1 MYINFWYVLA
11 ESKQLGSEP
20 LKVKALGQHFVLFR
34 DDDGHVKC
42 LANVCAHRGGSLGG
56 AWAGGAKPRIIN
68 GCIVCPYHGWRYDGE
83 GRCQKVPSLPE
94 GAKIPT
100 RARVDAYPV
109 EERYGLIFA
118 FLGDLP
124 EEERIPILELPEWGQ
139 DGWCVLTMVYEW
151 QSSFDRVVENV
162 MDATHAEFMHPSA
175 SLDGQFREGTSCDT
189 ELLDGDDP
197 WGKAFQIKSDSLTL
211 LQGYHGAV
219 QAWAKMRFQMPIPSG
234 DTETGDFHF
243 YSYVT
248 PIDKY
253 STKRYMLHARNIA
266 RGDAANEEIRK
277 TNLQFAWEDR
287 VVVEEVQPVTP
298 SSFKSTDLLLPE
310 EKIMLAY
317 RKSLQA
323 WDQKG
328 WRIDSEQVLSD
339 QDEVAYA
346 IPSPARRTQK
356 AWVLPQ
362 VPTCKTGSDSATRS

>member
-11 ESKQLGSEP
+11 ESRELSSEP
-20 LKVKALGQHFVLFR
+20 LKVKVLGQHFVLFR
-34 DDDGHVKC
+34 DDDGHARC

-56 AWAGGAKPRIIN
+56 AWAGGAAPRIVD
-68 GCIVCPYHGWRYDGE
+68 GCVVCPYHGWRYDGE
-83 GRCQKVPSLPE
+83 GRCQKIPTLAAGV
-94 GAKIPT
+94 KIPS

-124 EEERIPILELPEWGQ
+124 EEERIPILEIPEWGQ
-139 DGWCVLTMVYEW
+139 DGWRVLTMVYEW

-175 SLDGQFREGTSCDT
+175 ALQGQFQEGTSCDT
-189 ELLDGDDP
+189 ELLEGDDP
-197 WGKAFQIKSDSLTL
+197 WGNTFRIKSDSLTL
-211 LQGYHGAV
+211 LQGYHGAS
-219 QAWAKMRFQMPIPSG
+219 QAWAKMHFQMPTPSG

-243 YSYVT
+243 CSYVT
-248 PIDKY
+248 PIDKH

-266 RGDAANEEIRK
+266 QDDGADEQIRK

-287 VVVEEVQPVTP
+287 VVVEEIQPVTP
-298 SSFKSTDLLLPE
+298 SSFNSTDLLLPE

-328 WRIDSEQVLSD
+328 WRIDSEQILRD
-339 QDEVAYA
+339 QDEVTYA
-346 IPSPARRTQK
+346 IPSPARRTRK
-356 AWVLPQ
+356 SWVLPQ
-362 VPTCKTGSDSATRS
+362 VPTATRS